1 VCFWDTSEGDPDR
14 WSVVVWLLSSRH
26 WDRFDGGM
34 TEFMLAVLRGD
45 YPFAKGL
52 IDPTGE
58 ASDGPVWEPGGK
70 P

>member
-1 VCFWDTSEGDPDR
+1 M
-14 WSVVVWLLSSRH
+14 VWLRSSRH